1 MGNNEGEYNFLSN
14 NKSCFNDYFFVT
26 LREEDIELIR
36 KWRNEQ
42 IDILRQNKEI
52 SASEQNQYY
61 KISIKKSFHMNK
73 PRIILFSFLSSNKCI
88 GYGGFVH
95 IDWKKYSAELSF
107 ILDTKRIKNIKK
119 YEKEFIIFLKLILK
133 LNKEQIKFKKIF
145 TETYDIRQK
154 HVKVLEEMNFKYKKR
169 NRNFKKIDGELVDS
183 LIHTYTLK

>member
-1 MGNNEGEYNFLSN
+1 MQSDERHYNFLPD
-14 NKSCFNDYFFVT
+14 NKYHLNEYCLVP

-52 SASEQNQYY
+52 SVSEQNQYY
-61 KISIKKSFHMNK
+61 KISIKKSFHVNK
-73 PRIILFSFLSSNKCI
+73 PQIILFSFLSLNKCI

-119 YEKEFIIFLKLILK
+119 YEKEFSIFLKLILK
-133 LNKEQIKFKKIF
+133 LNQEQIKFKKIF

-154 HVKVLEEMNFKYKKR
+154 HVKILEKMNFKYKKR
-169 NRNFKKIDGELVDS
+169 NRDFKKIDGEWVDS

>member
-1 MGNNEGEYNFLSN
+1 MNEKKYDFINFNNLHLRDY
-14 NKSCFNDYFFVT
+14 KIRPIRKND
-26 LREEDIELIR
+26 IQKIR

-73 PRIILFSFLSSNKCI
+73 PQIILFSFLSSNKCI

-133 LNKEQIKFKKIF
+133 LNKEQIEFKKIF